1 MKVIPGQVLSAADKF
16 KAGEGTFEKDGF
28 IYSSL
33 LGAKEIQDNN
43 TIAVT
48 TQVLAVPFVGSVV
61 IGKVSKITSKHAIV
75 QIIMVN
81 NKKSLNYTG
90 TILKKDIRKTNVDQL
105 EIYKCYRPGDVVRCL
120 VTSIGDGKNFVLSTA
135 GDKFGV
141 VLAVSVSGYTMVP
154 VAWDQMVCPH
164 TGNIEFRKCAKP
176 E

>member
-1 MKVIPGQVLSAADKF
+1 MRVIPGQLLSAADKF

-33 LGAKEIQDNN
+33 LGTKEIQDNN

-48 TQVLAVPFVGSVV
+48 TQVLAVPFVGS
-61 IGKVSKITSKHAIV
+61 IITSKHAIV
-75 QIIMVN
+75 QIILVN
-81 NKKSLNYTG
+81 NKKSLNYSG

-141 VLAVSVSGYTMVP
+141 VLAVSLSGYTMVP
-154 VAWDQMVCPH
+154 VSWDQMVCPH

>member
-1 MKVIPGQVLSAADKF
+1 MKVIPGQLLATSDKL
-16 KAGEGTFEKDGF
+16 KSGEGTFEKDGF

-33 LGAKEIQDNN
+33 LGTKDIQEN
-43 TIAVT
+43 TVSVST
-48 TQVLAVPFVGSVV
+48 HVQAVPFVGSVV
-61 IGKVSKITSKHAIV
+61 IGKVSKITSKHAVV
-75 QIIMVN
+75 QIILVD

-120 VTSIGDGKNFVLSTA
+120 VSSIGDGKNFVLSTA

-141 VLAVSVSGYTMVP
+141 VLAVSLSGYTMVP
-154 VAWDQMVCPH
+154 VSWDQMVCPH
-164 TGNIEFRKCAKP
+164 TGNVEFRKCAKP